1 MHYRRLGSDCGGAR
15 RIRHPGRPR
24 LRHMYY
30 SIVLEPILHTRMS
43 SVPRVFELRL
53 CSRDFAAALC
63 QTQDKKVEQS
73 RQVEADTELD
83 RREWSL

>member
-1 MHYRRLGSDCGGAR
+1 
-15 RIRHPGRPR
+15 
-24 LRHMYY
+24 MYY
-30 SIVLEPILHTRMS
+30 SIVLEPILHARMS
-43 SVPRVFELRL
+43 SVPCVFELRL
-53 CSRDFAAALC
+53 CSCDFATALW